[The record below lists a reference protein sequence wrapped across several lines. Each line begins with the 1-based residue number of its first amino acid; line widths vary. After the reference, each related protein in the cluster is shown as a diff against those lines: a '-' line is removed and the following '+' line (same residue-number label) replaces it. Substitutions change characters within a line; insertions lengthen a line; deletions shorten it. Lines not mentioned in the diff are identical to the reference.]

1 LADSRW
7 KSERKRTNVSEWI
20 LGLGGSDHDFSAALM
35 LDRDIRVAI
44 EQERLTRR
52 KHGLTFWYESPL
64 RQAIEYCLAA
74 EGISMAD
81 VGRIVSSDLL
91 PTRVRHDFR
100 ELGLREFPH
109 HLCHAASAY
118 MMLPPGS
125 KAGVLVYDG
134 YGSIRGPA
142 DGDPLR
148 NLRETFSFFI
158 FGPDG
163 YECVGRTV
171 GLGYVEQDDF
181 PTGVTNSIGMLYELV
196 TAVLGYDIMDSG
208 KTMGLSSHGAPRY
221 LEALERF
228 VAYGD
233 DASDCFRCATDDRAL
248 EATLERILL
257 SGRNSFGVKADLA
270 ASLQA
275 LMNKTLLHCERFFR
289 GHDIK
294 YLCLAG
300 GCALNM
306 VANSFLVEHSELG
319 VPVVIPPHCDDAG
332 LAFGA
337 LWLEQF
343 AKRGAPPE
351 LTFRG
356 RSVSPALSRP
366 GRAYTRE
373 ECRAAVQEFYPRLAL
388 DAAVASARELA
399 HVIATG
405 AVVGVLNG
413 GAEVGPRALG
423 GRSILADP
431 RSAMTR
437 EKINRLIK
445 GREPFRPLAPI
456 VLRSQYDEYFLD
468 GRMADP
474 FMLKVARA
482 RERCLRE
489 APAVVHVDG
498 TARVQVVTEDGDSF
512 LIELLGAFGEETGT
526 AILLNTSF
534 NRRGEPIVES
544 PLDAV
549 DAFLG
554 MGLDG
559 LYLDGEFY
567 RPAGMTN
574 PSV

>member
-1 LADSRW
+1 M
-7 KSERKRTNVSEWI
+7 SEWV

-35 LDRDIRVAI
+35 RDSDIRVAI

-52 KHGLTFWYESPL
+52 KHAITFWFESPL

-74 EGISMAD
+74 EGVSMFE

-134 YGSIRGPA
+134 YGSIRGPV
-142 DGDPLR
+142 DGDPFR
-148 NLRETFSFFI
+148 NLRETFSFFL

-163 YECVGRTV
+163 YECIGRTV
-171 GLGYVEQDDF
+171 GLGYVEHDDF
-181 PTGVTNSIGMLYELV
+181 PTGVTNSVGMLYELV

-208 KTMGLSSHGAPRY
+208 KTMGLSSHGVPRY

-228 VAYGD
+228 VSYGD
-233 DASDCFRCATDDRAL
+233 DPSDCFRCATDDRAL
-248 EATLERILL
+248 EATLEQILL
-257 SGRNSFGVKADLA
+257 SGHNGFGVKADLA

-275 LMNKTLLHCERFFR
+275 LMNKTLLHCEQFFR
-289 GHDIK
+289 GHDIE

-300 GCALNM
+300 GCALNT
-306 VANSFLVEHSELG
+306 VANSFLVGHSKLG
-319 VPVVIPPHCDDAG
+319 VPVIIPPHCDDSG

-343 AKRGAPPE
+343 ARGGAPPE

-356 RSVSPALSRP
+356 HAVSPALSRP
-366 GRAYTRE
+366 GRSYTRE

-388 DAAVASARELA
+388 DASVASARDLA
-399 HVIATG
+399 RVIAAG
-405 AVVGVLNG
+405 GIVGVLNG
-413 GAEVGPRALG
+413 GAEIGPRALG
-423 GRSILADP
+423 GRSIIADP
-431 RSAMTR
+431 CSAMMR
-437 EKINRLIK
+437 EKINRVIK

-456 VLRSQYDEYFLD
+456 VLRSRYDDYFFD
-468 GRMADP
+468 TRQADP

-498 TARVQVVTEDGDSF
+498 TARVQVVTEDGDLF
-512 LIELLGAFGEETGT
+512 LIELLRAFEEETGT

-559 LYLDGEFY
+559 LYLEGEFY
-567 RPAGMTN
+567 RSVGSTN
-574 PSV
+574 ANV